1 MKFPVQHGKSK
12 AGLEATI
19 GRCPVCGGP
28 LNGEPGTFAFVNGGA
43 LRKNGRQ
50 GASPASDL
58 IGFLSIGV
66 HGAHSEEENA
76 PSASV
81 RIANEVPMGQF
92 EFYFCSTACL
102 RGFFNASVD
111 ALEEKLRGEHVA

>member
-12 AGLEATI
+12 AGLETVT

-28 LNGEPGTFAFVNGGA
+28 LDGEPGTFAFVNGGA
-43 LRKNGRQ
+43 LRKTGKQ
-50 GASPASDL
+50 SASPAPDL

-66 HGAHSEEENA
+66 HGAHGEGENA
-76 PSASV
+76 PSAFV
-81 RIANEVPMGQF
+81 RIADDVPIGQF